1 MINFALAGT
10 SKLLVEEDYTFSG
23 LIQRVATKDGTTA
36 EGVELSKAQLPNFFD
51 ELLDRTQNK
60 YASSE
65 KEIQAQKRELL
76 S

>member
-1 MINFALAGT
+1 
-10 SKLLVEEDYTFSG
+10 
-23 LIQRVATKDGTTA
+23 KDGTTA

>member
-1 MINFALAGT
+1 MVPLQKAWSLAKR
-10 SKLLVEEDYTFSG
+10 SYQ
-23 LIQRVATKDGTTA
+23 I
-36 EGVELSKAQLPNFFD
+36 FD

>member
-1 MINFALAGT
+1 MVPLQKAWSLAKR
-10 SKLLVEEDYTFSG
+10 SYQ
-23 LIQRVATKDGTTA
+23 I
-36 EGVELSKAQLPNFFD
+36 FFD